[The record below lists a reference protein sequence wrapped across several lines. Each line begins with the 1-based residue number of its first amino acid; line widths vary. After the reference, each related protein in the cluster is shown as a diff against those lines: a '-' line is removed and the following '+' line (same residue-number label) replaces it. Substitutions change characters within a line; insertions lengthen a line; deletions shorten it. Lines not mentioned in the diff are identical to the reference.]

1 MTTAGA
7 PEIASGGGELR
18 ARAAE
23 VAAELAARLA
33 DPERTA
39 SAASASAASDWSPLS
54 LDAGHP
60 GVALLFAELA
70 HYDPALRG
78 TVHAH
83 LASAASHPPGP
94 ANASLFRGLPALAFA
109 AHAARR
115 TPRDYAGLFERLDP
129 ALDRALQHVL
139 KGERA
144 RLAQDRA
151 GAPCSRYDLV
161 HGVTGLTRLL
171 LARRSTHREALNEG
185 LSYLIRLTRPLLV
198 RGERVPGWWSPAGPS
213 GDPDPDPAYPQG
225 HVNFG
230 LAHGISGPLAVLAT
244 ALRSG
249 VDVPGARG
257 AVSALAQELLSRRT
271 PEGGWPALVPLERYG
286 TEPPPPARTAW
297 CYGTPGTAYA
307 LFRAGQALD
316 RADLCRTAVEALTAE
331 LDRPRRVTD
340 DALCHGRAGLL
351 HLCRVMAAESG
362 SAPLAARGDALAA
375 RLLAGYDAQCPY
387 GYRFEFGDEN
397 RVGLLTGAAGVALA
411 LHAYATGG
419 GPTGDGS
426 AGGGPTGGGAASGW
440 DAALLLS

>member
-1 MTTAGA
+1 M
-7 PEIASGGGELR
+7 R

-23 VAAELAARLA
+23 VAAELAGRLA

-39 SAASASAASDWSPLS
+39 SAASGWSPLS

-70 HYDPALRG
+70 HHDPALRA
-78 TVHAH
+78 TAHAY
-83 LASAASHPPGP
+83 LAAAASHPPPGSS
-94 ANASLFRGLPALAFA
+94 NSSLFRGGLPALAFA

-115 TPRDYAGLFERLDP
+115 TPQDYAGLFERLDP
-129 ALDRALQHVL
+129 ALDRALQRVL
-139 KGERA
+139 KGEHA
-144 RLAQDRA
+144 RLDAGRA
-151 GAPCSRYDLV
+151 GVECSRYDLV

-171 LARRSTHREALNEG
+171 LARRSMHGEALAEG
-185 LSYLIRLTRPLLV
+185 LSYLIRLSRPLLL
-198 RGERVPGWWSPAGPS
+198 RGASVPGWWSPAGPS
-213 GDPDPDPAYPQG
+213 GDPDPDPDYPRG

-230 LAHGISGPLAVLAT
+230 LAHGISGPLALLAT

-249 VDVPGARG
+249 VDVPGARS
-257 AVSALAQELLSRRT
+257 AVSALAEELLAHRT
-271 PEGGWPALVPLERYG
+271 AEGGWPALIPLERYG

-316 RADLCRTAVEALTAE
+316 RADLCRTAVDALAAD

-340 DALCHGRAGLL
+340 EALCHGWAGLL
-351 HLCRVMAAESG
+351 HICRVMAAESG
-362 SAPLAARGDALAA
+362 SARLAARGDALAA
-375 RLLAGYDAQCPY
+375 RLIAGYDAQCPY
-387 GYRFEFGDEN
+387 GYRFESGDGSGGSGGNDGNDGNDGSNGSNEN

-411 LHAYATGG
+411 LHAYATGS
-419 GPTGDGS
+419 GP
-426 AGGGPTGGGAASGW
+426 ASGW